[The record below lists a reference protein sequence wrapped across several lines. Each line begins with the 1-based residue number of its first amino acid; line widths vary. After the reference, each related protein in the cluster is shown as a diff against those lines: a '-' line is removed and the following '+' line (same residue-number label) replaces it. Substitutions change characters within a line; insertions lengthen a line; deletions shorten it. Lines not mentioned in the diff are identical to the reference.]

1 MKQKSLGMTALSLVV
16 LLGGCAVDS
25 TSGEQELEG
34 KKAAIAP
41 EAVDGEEPAEA
52 AAAVV
57 SGDEAAAVEQSQA
70 IEGDY
75 WVGILMVGSTCPA
88 GTSKVSFY
96 LDMEDNGIDSG
107 TFTNWHTGYNSHYT
121 ERSASWA
128 SGSDLRGSGFR
139 FNWCRVNGE
148 KFKPLTTDAF
158 SYENFYSVLKLSS
171 NCPPGSQERGIYL
184 DTEDSDPSN
193 SSSGNIAPNAVAA
206 NNATLKFCQFTAGA
220 STMSSFPSFKDANGA
235 AVQYSVLHDFDDTT
249 PPSWVIN
256 KKFVYWDDEDN
267 NCQSK
272 YLQAKP
278 AILLASDP
286 YATFTAAVE
295 RYNDGGDWGTFF
307 DFAQVK

>member
-1 MKQKSLGMTALSLVV
+1 MKKKSMGMTGLSLVV
-16 LLGGCAVDS
+16 LLSGCAVDS
-25 TSGEQELEG
+25 TSGEQAFEY
-34 KKAAIAP
+34 KKAAAAP
-41 EAVDGEEPAEA
+41 EGVDGEQLTEA
-52 AAAVV
+52 APADVAD
-57 SGDEAAAVEQSQA
+57 DEAAAGEQSQA
-70 IEGDY
+70 LEGDY
-75 WVGILMVGSTCPA
+75 WVGILMVGSTCPS

-107 TFTNWHTGYNSHYT
+107 TFTNWHTGYSSHYT

-128 SGSDLRGSGFR
+128 SGSDLRGGGFR

-148 KFKPLTTDAF
+148 KFKPITTDPF

-171 NCPPGSQERGIYL
+171 NCPPGSHERGIYL
-184 DTEDSDPSN
+184 DTEDTDPSN
-193 SSSGNIAPNAVAA
+193 SSSGNIAPNAVAP
-206 NNATLKFCQFTAGA
+206 NNATLKFCQFTSGA
-220 STMSSFPSFKDANGA
+220 SPMSSFPSFRDANGA

-267 NCQSK
+267 NCQTK

-278 AILLASDP
+278 ALLLSSDP

-307 DFAQVK
+307 DFAQVR